1 MKVLKALASTLL
13 SLLLFICLIVMGVA
27 VTLNST
33 ALNAG
38 FITGQIDKLDVV
50 TLFNEEALPTIQ
62 KDEQLAAHPEVITSI
77 QNTVEQNAPALKNAV
92 NKAISDIYGYL
103 LHGET
108 LDLRQTLKTSVLDPQ
123 LAISILND
131 IDLSTFIHDLLI
143 ENVPLSSAVIADITV
158 DLTPYTDSIVAV
170 IQPWFKEQVT
180 LLIPKLYDYVLGD
193 SSTLDLNIPVSSI
206 ITDIGSVLKSA
217 VLASPP
223 PSLAGMSQ
231 TQLSLAID
239 IFWAQTVP
247 QVPATIDLNSSEI
260 GLEQPAEIGQG
271 LDDAQRSLS
280 QVRQGIVYYQEAFWG
295 LVGLTILLV
304 LFIILINRN
313 VKAICRILGSVFA
326 TYGIIEAAGLLISR
340 GLIHSQLLSLSDMP
354 QSIQPWLL
362 QFSNSFLN
370 PLLIFSISCAAL
382 GITLFVVS
390 FLYHRKQKPS
400 IAS

>member
-1 MKVLKALASTLL
+1 MKVLQALASILL

-27 VTLNST
+27 VTLNVT
-33 ALNAG
+33 ALNSG
-38 FITGQIDKLDVV
+38 FITSQIDKLDIIS
-50 TLFNEEALPTIQ
+50 LFNEKALPQLQ
-62 KDEQLAAHPEVITSI
+62 KDEQLAAHPEVIASI
-77 QNTVEQNAPALKNAV
+77 QNTVEQNASALKNAV
-92 NKAISDIYGYL
+92 NKAISDIYAYL

-123 LAISILND
+123 LAISILNY

-180 LLIPKLYDYVLGD
+180 VLIPKLYDYVLGD
-193 SSTLDLNIPVSSI
+193 SPTLDLNIPVGSI
-206 ITDIGSVLKSA
+206 LNDIGSTLKSA
-217 VLASPP
+217 ILASPP
-223 PSLAGMSQ
+223 SSLAVMSQ
-231 TQLSLAID
+231 TQLSLAFD
-239 IFWAQTVP
+239 SAWAQTLP
-247 QVPATIDLNSSEI
+247 QIPETINLNSSEMGI
-260 GLEQPAEIGQG
+260 EQPAEIGQA
-271 LDDAQRSLS
+271 LDDAQSGLS
-280 QVRQGIVYYQEAFWG
+280 QARQGIVYYQEAFWG

-304 LFIILINRN
+304 LFIILVNRN
-313 VKAICRILGSVFA
+313 VKAICRILGSVFT
-326 TYGIIEAAGLLISR
+326 TYGIIEAAGILVSR

-390 FLYHRKQKPS
+390 FLYHRQQKP
-400 IAS
+400 ASAS

>member
-313 VKAICRILGSVFA
+313 VKAIFRILGSVFA